1 MEGVYIY
8 VETGKSKIRTEEVGL
23 RLTQGE
29 DDERKE
35 TENEGS
41 KKVHGEVS
49 KWRTIY
55 PKMHSLSRW

>member
-1 MEGVYIY
+1 MGGVYIF

-41 KKVHGEVS
+41 KKCMA
-49 KWRTIY
+49 R
-55 PKMHSLSRW
+55 